1 MSSEQKQNTAPAAP
15 AKGTAVPSLNDLQ
28 SLLDNARQSAGTK
41 LQYAW
46 NPPGG
51 TKSYRLVV
59 VVEDDQHDPKWSLK
73 VIEGIEAREVWN
85 EEISDLA
92 VVRDVCLRH
101 SPNPQA
107 RPAATPPTGSPPT
120 VSPPAPST
128 APPAPQRTSPPPPP
142 APAVPPPVPPKQNLS
157 DIARATYINDQAPT
171 TTFVEPPAP
180 AQTSPTIVAQS
191 QAESLASLPPLPP
204 PIPPAI
210 HLAKVD
216 DFKYAP
222 EPSSELQALGEDGT
236 GAEYLNTQLTN
247 ATSGF
252 YEYASILKFLEH
264 EFYRFEAFGIPCSL
278 IIFDMLHKD
287 PLSTD
292 ALTVAGLR
300 ISMMG
305 RRVDRVGHFET
316 HFALLLPATTQAAGG
331 LIATRVLGALSAA
344 PLAPGFDKSTIKF
357 SFGVSGLPEDGA
369 SIENLIIAAKLA
381 NNSARSLP
389 FPVCVS
395 GGT

>member
-1 MSSEQKQNTAPAAP
+1 MSQEQKQNVNTP
-15 AKGTAVPSLNDLQ
+15 KGVAVPSPNELQ
-28 SLLDNARQSAGTK
+28 SLLDNARQSKGTK

-51 TKSYRLVV
+51 SKSFRLVV
-59 VVEDDQHDPKWSLK
+59 VVDDDTHEPRWSLK
-73 VIEGIEAREVWN
+73 VVEGIEAREVWS

-101 SPNPQA
+101 SPQAAATPQA
-107 RPAATPPTGSPPT
+107 PAQPQPASPSPPQPAAPRPAAQPAQKSSSEQQLRAPNAVPA
-120 VSPPAPST
+120 VSNSQSSGATQSAPS
-128 APPAPQRTSPPPPP
+128 APSAPVAEPA
-142 APAVPPPVPPKQNLS
+142 
-157 DIARATYINDQAPT
+157 
-171 TTFVEPPAP
+171 
-180 AQTSPTIVAQS
+180 
-191 QAESLASLPPLPP
+191 LPPLPP
-204 PIPPAI
+204 PVPAAI

-236 GAEYLNTQLTN
+236 GAEYLNTQLAN
-247 ATSGF
+247 PKSGF

-264 EFYRFEAFGIPCSL
+264 EYYRFEAFGMPCSL

-292 ALTVAGLR
+292 ALTAAGLR
-300 ISMMG
+300 ISMMS
-305 RRVDRVGHFET
+305 RRVDRVGHFES
-316 HFALLLPATTQAAGG
+316 HYALLLPATTQAAGG

-357 SFGVSGLPEDGA
+357 SFGVSGLPEDGT

-381 NNSARSLP
+381 NNSARALSL
-389 FPVCVS
+389 PVCVS
-395 GGT
+395 GG